1 MLNFHDIKQLKQS
14 LNSKSLN
21 KMISYQNNNV
31 NIPWVWSVA
40 QRLEQQPRQLKMWG
54 SIPYHAHNFLI
65 RFAICVRTTIEYM
78 ITIKYLLKSLAIQ
91 KNTPILTAVCNFGVL
106 GLGAVCSAFS
116 EALIYTYIYL
126 LPRQIPK
133 FPIYAHQVSNWD
145 TYVHTCWDLGS
156 CWLPSQ
162 NFLQLS
168 CTL

>member
-1 MLNFHDIKQLKQS
+1 
-14 LNSKSLN
+14 
-21 KMISYQNNNV
+21 
-31 NIPWVWSVA
+31 
-40 QRLEQQPRQLKMWG
+40 MWG

-65 RFAICVRTTIEYM
+65 RFAIGVRTTIEYM

-133 FPIYAHQVSNWD
+133 FPIYAHQV
-145 TYVHTCWDLGS
+145 
-156 CWLPSQ
+156 
-162 NFLQLS
+162 
-168 CTL
+168 

>member
-1 MLNFHDIKQLKQS
+1 MN
-14 LNSKSLN
+14 NYAN
-21 KMISYQNNNV
+21 K
-31 NIPWVWSVA
+31 PWVWPVA
-40 QRLEQQPRQLKMWG
+40 QRLEQQPRQLKMWS
-54 SIPYHAHNFLI
+54 SIPCHAHNFLI
-65 RFAICVRTTIEYM
+65 SFAIGVRTTIEYM